1 MFRHWLRQLFPHR
14 FRSGRRSARRAF
26 YRPLLDILEGR
37 LAPATCVFNYSMSSA
52 WEDAANW
59 TGCNGMLPGPNDVAQ
74 IGNPGHDATVTL
86 SSSQTISRLM
96 ATGDTHFSTS
106 LNVNGNSANL
116 TANSWQVST
125 NFTRSEE
132 RRVGKEC
139 R

>member
-59 TGCNGMLPGPNDVAQ
+59 TGCNGGLPGSGDVAQ

-106 LNVNGNSANL
+106 LAVNSGGNL

-125 NFTRSEE
+125 
-132 RRVGKEC
+132 
-139 R
+139 